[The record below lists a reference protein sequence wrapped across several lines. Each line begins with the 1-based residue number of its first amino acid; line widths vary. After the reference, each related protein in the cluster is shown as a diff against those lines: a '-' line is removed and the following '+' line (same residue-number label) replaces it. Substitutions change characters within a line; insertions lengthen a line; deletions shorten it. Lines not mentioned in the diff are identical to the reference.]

1 MRCGNTETQSFG
13 GGKCDEF
20 ETPFEAWKL
29 IFDKIGKDKM
39 VWCPFYCEGSLTEHL
54 NKLGVKFI
62 HQDRDFYTYEPENY
76 DIIVD
81 NPPYST
87 KEKVFKKCIE
97 LNKPFALLVP
107 LDTLERK
114 YMSRLFNTDKLE
126 IIIPKNRYNFK
137 GGQNKKNCPFKSIW
151 LCYKMGIGKQII
163 YE

>member
-1 MRCGNTETQSFG
+1 MRCGNHETQCFG
-13 GGKCDEF
+13 GSKHDDF

-29 IFDKIGKDKM
+29 IFDKIGTDKK
-39 VWCPFYCEGSLTEHL
+39 VWCPFFCEGSLTEHL
-54 NKLGVKFI
+54 NKLNVSFI
-62 HQDRDFYTYEPENY
+62 HRDEDFYEYEPEC

-87 KEKVFKKCIE
+87 KEKVFKRCLE
-97 LNKPFALLVP
+97 LGKPFALLVP

-114 YMSRLFNTDKLE
+114 YIPRLFDINKLE

-137 GGQNKKNCPFKSIW
+137 GGQNKKNCPFKSVW
-151 LCYKMGIGKQII
+151 LCYDMKLGKQLL